1 MSISTGN
8 FCRNGYGH
16 LVRLV
21 CAIALCGAAA
31 GALAQG
37 SAGPYVPTPWV
48 IVDELLKL
56 ADIKKDD
63 YLIDLG
69 SGDGRL
75 VITAAKRYGSGGMG
89 IDIQAPLVQVAT
101 QNAYAEGVSDR
112 VRFVEGDLFL
122 ADLSRATIVTIY
134 LLPSIM
140 DKLVPKLLKDLKPG
154 TRIVSHDYA
163 LGNMKYD
170 RVLNFEFPEKVAISG
185 TTRTVLYHYTVP
197 AR

>member
-8 FCRNGYGH
+8 FCRTGHGY

-21 CAIALCGAAA
+21 CALALCSAAA

-56 ADIKKDD
+56 ADIKKGD

-75 VITAAKRYGSGGMG
+75 VITAAKRYGSSGMG

-122 ADLSRATIVTIY
+122 ADLSRASIVTIY

-140 DKLVPKLLKDLKPG
+140 DKLVPKLLNDLKPG

-163 LGNMKYD
+163 LGDMKYD

-197 AR
+197 SR

>member
-1 MSISTGN
+1 M
-8 FCRNGYGH
+8 
-16 LVRLV
+16 
-21 CAIALCGAAA
+21 
-31 GALAQG
+31 AQG

-56 ADIKKDD
+56 ANIKKGD

-75 VITAAKRYGSGGMG
+75 VITAAKRYGASGMG

-101 QNAYAEGVSDR
+101 QNAYAEGVSEQ
-112 VRFVEGDLFL
+112 VRFVEGDLFQ

-134 LLPSIM
+134 LLPGIM

-154 TRIVSHDYA
+154 TRIVSHDYP
-163 LGNMKYD
+163 LGDMKYD
-170 RVLNFEFPEKVAISG
+170 QVLNFEFQEKLDISG